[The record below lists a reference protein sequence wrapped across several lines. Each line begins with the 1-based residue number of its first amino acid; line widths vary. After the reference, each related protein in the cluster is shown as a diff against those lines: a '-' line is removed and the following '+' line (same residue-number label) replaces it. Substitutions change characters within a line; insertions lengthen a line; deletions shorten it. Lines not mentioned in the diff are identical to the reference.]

1 MARPAKTKLKMYM
14 LENID
19 MNNLIE
25 VDKVERYL
33 VMYDIQKKLEQKIK
47 QHDVI
52 VETVNGSQN
61 FLKENPAINSWT
73 KLEASMMK
81 LLDSIQFKNDTKSDK
96 AITNIISEKPRDKI
110 VAMKRDL
117 L

>member
-52 VETVNGSQN
+52 VQS

-73 KLEASMMK
+73 RIEASMMK